1 MIAGNTAGL
10 RGAGITNTRAMSET
24 NTKRPASEDFLEE
37 DPEINSQK
45 YVLLSFVS
53 PENILTRKDNFFFQK
68 FLADY
73 EIKWKT
79 KNLESYLAQQVLDI
93 NKKLDERANKL
104 DTDGQNELATYMRE
118 SHLVVDD
125 LIRSFAGYV
134 AKTAKEIKT
143 TTIAED
149 YADFMYRNQNKLED
163 EFHAANDFHTTV
175 RGIKVRGV
183 YPTTKEAEVRA
194 KKLQRSDP
202 LHNIFIGE
210 VGKWL
215 PWDPS
220 PHQIAEQEYAEEQLN
235 QLMKKY
241 KENDDAKEEFYKAN
255 KLQRPAKTVFGGD
268 AGSPEDDGSAA
279 NTFEGMFG
287 AAGDLAIQR
296 KAAAA
301 AAENAKKPVMEVVQ
315 EVSETTTTT
324 A

>member
-1 MIAGNTAGL
+1 
-10 RGAGITNTRAMSET
+10 MSESIS
-24 NTKRPASEDFLEE
+24 KHPVSEDFLEE
-37 DPEINSQK
+37 DPEITSQRF
-45 YVLLSFVS
+45 VLLSFVS
-53 PENILTRKDNFFFQK
+53 PENILTRKDQFFFQK

-79 KNLESYLAQQVLDI
+79 KNLETYLAQQVLDI

-104 DTDGQNELATYMRE
+104 DNDGQADVPVEPNALRAELATYMRE

-143 TTIAED
+143 TTISD
-149 YADFMYRNQNKLED
+149 DFNDFMYRNQTKLED

-183 YPTTKEAEVRA
+183 YPTSKEAEMRA

-215 PWDPS
+215 PWDPA

-241 KENDDAKEEFYKAN
+241 KENDAAKEEFYRAN
-255 KLQRPAKTVFGGD
+255 KLERPSKTVFGGD
-268 AGSPEDDGSAA
+268 AGSPEDDGSAT

-301 AAENAKKPVMEVVQ
+301 SKKPVMEVIQ
-315 EVSETTTTT
+315 EVSETVPATTTDT

>member
-1 MIAGNTAGL
+1 
-10 RGAGITNTRAMSET
+10 MSET

-45 YVLLSFVS
+45 YVLLSFIS
-53 PENILTRKDNFFFQK
+53 PENILTRKDHFFFQK
-68 FLADY
+68 FLVDY

-79 KNLESYLAQQVLDI
+79 KNLETYLAQQVLDI

-104 DTDGQNELATYMRE
+104 ETDGQEEIATYVRE
-118 SHLVVDD
+118 SRLVVDD

-149 YADFMYRNQNKLED
+149 YSDFMYRNQNKLEE
-163 EFHAANDFHTTV
+163 EFHTANDFHTTI
-175 RGIKVRGV
+175 RGIKIRGV
-183 YPTTKEAEVRA
+183 YSTTKEAEVRS

-220 PHQIAEQEYAEEQLN
+220 PHQIAEQEYAEDQLN

-241 KENDDAKEEFYKAN
+241 KENDEAKEEFYKAN

-268 AGSPEDDGSAA
+268 AGSPEDDGATS

-301 AAENAKKPVMEVVQ
+301 AEGNATKPVMEVIQ
-315 EVSETTTTT
+315 EVSETTT

>member
-1 MIAGNTAGL
+1 
-10 RGAGITNTRAMSET
+10 MSET
-24 NTKRPASEDFLEE
+24 ISKRPVSEDFLEE
-37 DPEINSQK
+37 DPEITSQRF
-45 YVLLSFVS
+45 VLLSFVS
-53 PENILTRKDNFFFQK
+53 PENILTRKDQFFFQK

-79 KNLESYLAQQVLDI
+79 KNLETYLAQQVIDI

-104 DTDGQNELATYMRE
+104 DTDGQTELAAYMRE

-143 TTIAED
+143 TKIGD
-149 YADFMYRNQNKLED
+149 DFNDFMYRNQTKLED
-163 EFHAANDFHTTV
+163 EFHSANDFHTTV
-175 RGIKVRGV
+175 RGVKVRGV
-183 YPTTKEAEVRA
+183 YPTAKEAEVRA

-215 PWDPS
+215 PWDPA
-220 PHQIAEQEYAEEQLN
+220 PHQIAEHEYAEEQLN

-268 AGSPEDDGSAA
+268 AGSPEDDGSAT

-301 AAENAKKPVMEVVQ
+301 ASNQPVMEVVQ
-315 EVSETTTTT
+315 EASETVT
-324 A
+324 ATA